1 MCFLSFLLLMCCY
14 HIDLHMLQIW
24 NESNLIMVCDPFY
37 VLLDLVY

>member
-1 MCFLSFLLLMCCY
+1 MLFVFSFVNVLY

-37 VLLDLVY
+37 VLLDSVC